1 MPKSIPFMKR
11 IIKLTIV
18 AIVVVFASCGKNSIV
33 TERMNEIRDIGDE
46 NPHLA
51 LLMLDSLNTVIRK
64 SSEKVVMKHDL
75 LRLRLQ
81 DKAYI
86 TATSD
91 IIAKQLI
98 SYYEEH
104 GSEAEMQEAYYY
116 GGSVYRDLQDTPRAL
131 EFFLQSAEI
140 AEKHSGCDSVMLRN
154 SYSNLCYL
162 YGRVQD
168 FRNQLRLAKMAYS
181 LSKEMGEVPINIIT
195 QLGNSY
201 ATLDSTE
208 MASKTLAMGL
218 KQIMSDP
225 NRQEDT
231 ESLCSLLLEY
241 SYLKDSINAGKC
253 YSLLE
258 RQEKR
263 KQGLGKDKARYDTY
277 CAESGI
283 NLAYAMYYELTGKSD
298 SAVYCY
304 QRIIDDGTDL
314 FRMYDASK
322 ALFHLYNKSGK
333 IAEAN
338 KYAEIFTLL
347 SDTIDFGKRQEL
359 AATVNNG
366 FQYHL
371 DRKKEQEL
379 KDGKERYRN
388 TLIIVSLMSL
398 LLLSL
403 GYTIYV
409 WRKNKHM
416 KEVIALSAEL
426 QRINAELSENE
437 TALKEKEQLLSKKI
451 SQNKAFLDLLHQSE
465 LEGKAE
471 DVINAIRKSSVGRK
485 NMKSADWKR
494 LCSAVDQLYP
504 DFKDQLLN
512 ELGTFTEQQMRVC
525 YLMKIGLSNTQIQNM
540 TDLSR
545 TTVWRL
551 VKKYSWVR

>member
-1 MPKSIPFMKR
+1 MNYR
-11 IIKLTIV
+11 LLRCLLTFFIV
-18 AIVVVFASCGKNSIV
+18 ITSCTNKNV
-33 TERMNEIRDIGDE
+33 LDE
-46 NPHLA
+46 LEHVKTVGNDNPQRA
-51 LLMLDSLNTVIRK
+51 LTMLDSLELEVRDCDEYTK
-64 SSEKVVMKHDL
+64 AKYDL
-75 LRLRLQ
+75 LKIRLN
-81 DKAYI
+81 DKADI
-86 TATSD
+86 LPNSD
-91 IIAKQLI
+91 LAIKKLVEYFGEKGSNLEKQEVM
-98 SYYEEH
+98 YY
-104 GSEAEMQEAYYY
+104 A
-116 GGSVYRDLQDTPRAL
+116 GSVYRDLQDTPRAM
-131 EFFLQSAEI
+131 EYFLMSTEYAT
-140 AEKHSGCDSVMLRN
+140 DNNRYDTVMLRN
-154 SYSNLCYL
+154 TYSNLNYL
-162 YGRVQD
+162 YFIVQD
-168 FRNQLRLAKMAYS
+168 YRNAAIMARKELDISKKNGMDDIISYMHLGASFMAVDSLRQAESAFDTAFAHIVSSKSASRHQSALVNLLCSYSQLDKTQKASKCLPMINADPLTTFDAFSCLAFAQYYVSIGK
-181 LSKEMGEVPINIIT
+181 N
-195 QLGNSY
+195 
-201 ATLDSTE
+201 DSTV
-208 MASKTLAMGL
+208 
-218 KQIMSDP
+218 IY
-225 NRQEDT
+225 
-231 ESLCSLLLEY
+231 C
-241 SYLKDSINAGKC
+241 
-253 YSLLE
+253 
-258 RQEKR
+258 KR
-263 KQGLGKDKARYDTY
+263 IL
-277 CAESGI
+277 
-283 NLAYAMYYELTGKSD
+283 
-298 SAVYCY
+298 
-304 QRIIDDGTDL
+304 DDGTDMNN
-314 FRMYDASK
+314 MYDAAK
-322 ALFHLYNKSGK
+322 ILYRIYNKVDDSHN
-333 IAEAN
+333 AAN
-338 KYAEIFTLL
+338 YAELYMQL
-347 SDTIDFGKRQEL
+347 SDSIDFGKRQEL
-359 AATVNNG
+359 AATVNNE

-512 ELGTFTEQQMRVC
+512 EQGTFTEQQMRVC